1 MAESLPILRRTTVG
15 TWSSSQ
21 VVHPEWIKSAISQ
34 NFAYLEISAY
44 VLNDLVDE
52 GEIPP
57 FAEEPT
63 STRLS
68 RAVSGNNARTTDAAE
83 DNKQKRRHSAIDF
96 SFSALDR
103 RPSKKARIQT
113 PEKDDVSIYSPTIS
127 SSPSSSTSEQS
138 VIRLVQE
145 RPQLKLARLSKQY
158 NPVELFERQIVRQI
172 LPGAVRPAPT
182 R

>member
-1 MAESLPILRRTTVG
+1 MLTLG
-15 TWSSSQ
+15 LGWSSLQ

-34 NFAYLEISAY
+34 NCSHLEISAY

-57 FAEEPT
+57 YAEEYAHA
-63 STRLS
+63 RLS
-68 RAVSGNNARTTDAAE
+68 RVGSRNNARSTGTAE
-83 DNKQKRRHSAIDF
+83 DSKQKRRHSAIDF

-103 RPSKKARIQT
+103 RPSKKARIQS
-113 PEKDDVSIYSPTIS
+113 PEKDDSSVYSPTIS

-138 VIRLVQE
+138 VIRLIQGRP
-145 RPQLKLARLSKQY
+145 RPQMKLARLSKQY

>member
-1 MAESLPILRRTTVG
+1 MCRDLARARA
-15 TWSSSQ
+15 Q

-34 NFAYLEISAY
+34 NCSYLEISAY

-57 FAEEPT
+57 YAEEPA

-68 RAVSGNNARTTDAAE
+68 RAGSRNHARATDAAQ

-103 RPSKKARIQT
+103 RPSKKARIKT
-113 PEKDDVSIYSPTIS
+113 PEKDDTSVYSLTIS

-145 RPQLKLARLSKQY
+145 RPRPQMKLPRLSKQY
-158 NPVELFERQIVRQI
+158 NPVELFERRITRQI
-172 LPGAVRPAPT
+172 MPGGVRPK
-182 R
+182 

>member
-1 MAESLPILRRTTVG
+1 
-15 TWSSSQ
+15 SQ
-21 VVHPEWIKSAISQ
+21 VVHPEWIKAAVSQ

-44 VLNDLVDE
+44 VLNYLVDE
-52 GEIPP
+52 GELPP
-57 FAEEPT
+57 YAEEYANA
-63 STRLS
+63 RLS
-68 RAVSGNNARTTDAAE
+68 RGGSSRNNARANDAAE

-113 PEKDDVSIYSPTIS
+113 PEKDDVSINSPTIS

-145 RPQLKLARLSKQY
+145 RPRSQMTLPRLSKQY
-158 NPVELFERQIVRQI
+158 NPVELFERRITRQI
-172 LPGAVRPAPT
+172 LPGAVRPAPA

>member
-1 MAESLPILRRTTVG
+1 ML
-15 TWSSSQ
+15 SQ

-34 NFAYLEISAY
+34 NCAYLEISAY

-57 FAEEPT
+57 FAEEPAT
-63 STRLS
+63 TRLS
-68 RAVSGNNARTTDAAE
+68 RAGSHNIARATHATD

-113 PEKDDVSIYSPTIS
+113 PEKNDASVYSPTIS

-138 VIRLVQE
+138 VIRLIQGRP
-145 RPQLKLARLSKQY
+145 RPQMKLARLSKQY
-158 NPVELFERQIVRQI
+158 NPVELFERRITRQI
-172 LPGAVRPAPT
+172 LPGAVRPAPA